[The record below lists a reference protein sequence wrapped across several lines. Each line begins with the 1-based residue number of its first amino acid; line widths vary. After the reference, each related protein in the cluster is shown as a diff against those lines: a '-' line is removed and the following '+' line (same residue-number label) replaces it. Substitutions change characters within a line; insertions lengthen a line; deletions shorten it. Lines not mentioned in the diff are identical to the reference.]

1 MRNAIKFFKQPVI
14 NTLKMTGYSV
24 ASVTVGNVVCEL
36 GALIGENVK
45 QVVKKYTP
53 ETDQHADHMVIAP
66 KKS

>member
-1 MRNAIKFFKQPVI
+1 
-14 NTLKMTGYSV
+14 MTGYSV